1 MTSGPERR
9 FVPDVLAGMAAPFL
23 TPALA
28 GSILAAVVVG
38 VHLGESSIN
47 LIHPVHF
54 KGPAVHP
61 RLRGAAIEEPVPGA
75 RGPVYAD
82 LYGWEEGARMRAA
95 DCGDCAALTARDTY
109 AYSAAIPYFG
119 QGGPIEEEVPPVAA
133 EYEPGAETSPPELV
147 VRYSSYPV
155 DASDAAIG
163 EADKESASPEFLG
176 E

>member
-1 MTSGPERR
+1 
-9 FVPDVLAGMAAPFL
+9 MAVPFL

-61 RLRGAAIEEPVPGA
+61 RMRGAAIDERVQTA
-75 RGPVYAD
+75 RAPLYSD

-95 DCGDCAALTARDTY
+95 DCGDCDALTARDTY
-109 AYSAAIPYFG
+109 AYSADIPYFG
-119 QGGPIEEEVPPVAA
+119 RGGPIEEPEPIRVAA
-133 EYEPGAETSPPELV
+133 YEPEPEPASRPELV
-147 VRYSSYPV
+147 DRYSSYPV
-155 DASDAAIG
+155 DASEAEGDV
-163 EADKESASPEFLG
+163 ADKADVAVESFE

>member
-1 MTSGPERR
+1 
-9 FVPDVLAGMAAPFL
+9 MAVPFL

-38 VHLGESSIN
+38 VHLGESSVN

-61 RLRGAAIEEPVPGA
+61 RLRGAAIEEP
-75 RGPVYAD
+75 GPVAREPVYSD
-82 LYGWEEGARMRAA
+82 LYGWEEGLRMRAA
-95 DCGDCAALTARDTY
+95 DCGDCDALDARDTY

-119 QGGPIEEEVPPVAA
+119 RGGPLEEPEPIRIAA
-133 EYEPGAETSPPELV
+133 YEPGPGSPRSELV
-147 VRYSSYPV
+147 DRYSTYPV
-155 DASDAAIG
+155 DASEADAAD
-163 EADKESASPEFLG
+163 ADKDEVPAEFFD